1 MVKKGLNCSI
11 TDSPPLSVIQQ
22 LVSEQGSFRKQ
33 FNHWKEI
40 MDYSKNGV
48 PMFNGQ
54 NGFKYEMWS
63 RRMEVFLQAQG
74 HYIWLSVVT
83 GYDSSKR
90 EKTTTKKELKK
101 NTK

>member
-1 MVKKGLNCSI
+1 
-11 TDSPPLSVIQQ
+11 

-40 MDYSKNGV
+40 MDYYENGV

-63 RRMEVFLQAQG
+63 RRKEVFLQA
-74 HYIWLSVVT
+74 
-83 GYDSSKR
+83 
-90 EKTTTKKELKK
+90 
-101 NTK
+101 